1 MEIEKKKRFLLI
13 GITIS
18 FILLLISTFLLSEYI
33 ANKNAPKKVTTI
45 IESLNLIDHKG
56 SPFKSSSLKQ
66 QPSLI
71 FFGFTHCPEVC
82 PTTLGELSE
91 ITGDLKSKI
100 IPTNI
105 IFVTLDPVRDTQ
117 NLLNQYFKNFDD
129 NIIGVTGSIEDLREL
144 GDNWGV
150 YYERVSLKNNNYTL
164 NHTATVFMID
174 RDGNYRGTIAW
185 GENENSI
192 AQKIIRLSTY

>member
-1 MEIEKKKRFLLI
+1 M
-13 GITIS
+13 
-18 FILLLISTFLLSEYI
+18 SEYI

-129 NIIGVTGSIEDLREL
+129 NIIGVTGSIEDLRKL

-150 YYERVSLKNNNYTL
+150 YYEKVSLKNIYGPGYRSQNFLIKNDLPFSKFTIFNYCITKLVKNYTIFFL
-164 NHTATVFMID
+164 
-174 RDGNYRGTIAW
+174 
-185 GENENSI
+185 
-192 AQKIIRLSTY
+192 